1 MKMLRDSFLVFIL
14 GIQKLIL
21 AGRIGEAIDMTT
33 TLYPGLLE
41 RNPNLLFLLKCRQ
54 FVEMVSGAD
63 SEVRAS
69 AHSPRSSPNVSPTHS
84 FSGTSVLSF
93 GTSTSSSATNGV
105 SSNGVDNGFV
115 EDESPM
121 DVEEME
127 VSPSGGVMNGN
138 ATVQGSSHSPVRGM
152 EFMLSWK
159 QVVDRDKCSK
169 VHYRTHTHP
178 PC

>member
-1 MKMLRDSFLVFIL
+1 MPIT

-69 AHSPRSSPNVSPTHS
+69 AHSPRSSPSVSPTHS
-84 FSGTSVLSF
+84 FSSTSVV
-93 GTSTSSSATNGV
+93 STSSLATNGV
-105 SSNGVDNGFV
+105 SSNGIDNGFG
-115 EDESPM
+115 EGEAPM
-121 DVEEME
+121 DVEEAE
-127 VSPSGGVMNGN
+127 TSSSGAVMNGN
-138 ATVQGSSHSPVRGM
+138 ATNHAPGRGM
-152 EFMLSWK
+152 WCAKFGA
-159 QVVDRDKCSK
+159 Q
-169 VHYRTHTHP
+169 YRQLLL
-178 PC
+178 